1 MADYRDRIKH
11 SDWAAE
17 KYDRRNPVRDLA
29 EVNLVRRGLERVT
42 GVKTVLDAPCG
53 TGRMSIVMYQQGF
66 DVCSADL
73 GDGALKLARLNFHQ
87 AGMRDIEPIKA
98 NLEQLLFEDNSFD
111 LVLCFRL
118 YHHLPTETA
127 RKRIVGELCRVS
139 KRYVLISYIHALAY
153 TSLRRELKKQ
163 LLGKA
168 SKQHATSLA
177 SIEQHFLRHGFALSS
192 DLPQR
197 RFFHSLHLAVFERQD
212 D

>member
-29 EVNLVRRGLERVT
+29 EINLVRRAFERVT
-42 GVKTVLDAPCG
+42 GVKTALDAPCG
-53 TGRMSIVMYQQGF
+53 TGRMSILMHEQGF

-73 GDGALKLARLNFHQ
+73 GEGALKQAGLNFDQ
-87 AGMRDIEPIKA
+87 AGIRDIKLIKA

-127 RKRIVGELCRVS
+127 RKRVIGELCRVS
-139 KRYVLISYIHALAY
+139 KRHVLISYIHTLAY
-153 TSLRRELKKQ
+153 TSLRRGLKKH
-163 LLGKA
+163 LLGKT
-168 SKQHATSLA
+168 SKQHATSLV
-177 SIEQHFLRHGFALSS
+177 SIERHFLVHGFSLSR
-192 DLPQR
+192 DLPQQ
-197 RFFHSLHLAVFERQD
+197 RFFHSLHLAVFEGSE
-212 D
+212 